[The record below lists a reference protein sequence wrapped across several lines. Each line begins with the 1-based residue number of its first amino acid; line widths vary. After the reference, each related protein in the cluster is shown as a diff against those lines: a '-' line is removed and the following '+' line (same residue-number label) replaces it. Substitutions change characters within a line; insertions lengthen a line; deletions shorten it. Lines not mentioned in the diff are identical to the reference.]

1 VNAIRMTVIPLV
13 VSLLIVGIAS
23 MADVVAIGRTGG
35 RALLLFVAL
44 LGASA
49 VFAVLAAPPLF
60 ARLPIDAAT
69 TASLGESAAAAA
81 PATADAVKT
90 MPSFSQWL
98 VDLVPANP
106 IRAAADGAMLPLV
119 IFSVLF
125 ALAST
130 RTTPERRQMLV
141 RFFQAV
147 SETMLVLVRWIISL
161 APVGVFALAITLA
174 ARVGASVA
182 GALGYYV
189 LVVCAMFVVQLMAL
203 YPVVALA
210 GQVPLRRFAQATF
223 TAQAVA
229 FGSRSSLA
237 SLPALIEGAN
247 EGLELHPGISG
258 FVLPLAVSTFKIGVP
273 ISWVVGAL
281 FIARLHGVT
290 LGHSQIALVAAGAIV
305 LSFST
310 PGIPSGSLVLMAPVL
325 ASVGLPVEGIG
336 ILIALDVFPDS
347 FKTTLNVTAD
357 MAAAA
362 ILSRWCSSPA
372 YAGA

>member
-1 VNAIRMTVIPLV
+1 M
-13 VSLLIVGIAS
+13 
-23 MADVVAIGRTGG
+23 
-35 RALLLFVAL
+35 
-44 LGASA
+44 
-49 VFAVLAAPPLF
+49 
-60 ARLPIDAAT
+60 
-69 TASLGESAAAAA
+69 
-81 PATADAVKT
+81 
-90 MPSFSQWL
+90 
-98 VDLVPANP
+98 
-106 IRAAADGAMLPLV
+106 
-119 IFSVLF
+119 
-125 ALAST
+125 
-130 RTTPERRQMLV
+130 
-141 RFFQAV
+141 
-147 SETMLVLVRWIISL
+147 ISL
-161 APVGVFALAITLA
+161 APVGVFALALTLA

-189 LVVCAMFVVQLMAL
+189 LIVCAMFVVQLMAL

-281 FIARLHGVT
+281 FIARLHDVP
-290 LGHSQIALVAAGAIV
+290 LDYSQIALVAAGAII

-310 PGIPSGSLVLMAPVL
+310 PGIPSGSLVLMAPLL
-325 ASVGLPVEGIG
+325 ASIGLPVAGIG

-362 ILSRWCSSPA
+362 ILSRWCSSLA
-372 YAGA
+372 CAGA